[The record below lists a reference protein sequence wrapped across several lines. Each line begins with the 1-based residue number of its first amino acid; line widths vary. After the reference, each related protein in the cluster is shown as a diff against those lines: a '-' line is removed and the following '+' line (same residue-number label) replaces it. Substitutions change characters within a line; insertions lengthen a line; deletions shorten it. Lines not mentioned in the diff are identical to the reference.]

1 MKVIQ
6 TIFITCF
13 SLIIITSASA
23 QWATTFDT
31 NTWTGSDPEI
41 RSASPDIE
49 FIIEGDNGGG
59 LQWLSPIGNSEA
71 TDAYLWWQN
80 TEDRLLFGR
89 DIVWDNRAFGFDFGQ
104 GSFPITSF
112 DIRGGTNSN
121 ALTDFI
127 NVNLFSNNG
136 GRIRSFNKDGS
147 EERGF
152 INFQSNGTS
161 ITSITG
167 DVGMSSSTGDI
178 NLSTN
183 GLRRLHISQSG
194 LVGIGTTS
202 PAERLHVNGNAFID
216 GTFEVTAGLTNPSS
230 RTLKNQ
236 FVSLEAST
244 ILAKLAALDIQQ
256 WTYIDRP
263 KEKHVGPVAEDFYEA
278 FGLGQG
284 NKNIS
289 TIDADGIMMLALQA
303 LKKENEELK
312 GRLLIL
318 ENKIK

>member
-1 MKVIQ
+1 MKNL
-6 TIFITCF
+6 IFF
-13 SLIIITSASA
+13 FALMFYASVGCA
-23 QWATTFDT
+23 QWATTFGT

-59 LQWLSPIGNSEA
+59 LQWLSPTGNSEA
-71 TDAYLWWQN
+71 TDAYLWWQD

-89 DIVWDNRAFGFDFGQ
+89 DIIWDDRAFGFDFGQ

-152 INFQSNGTS
+152 INFQSNGTTS

-202 PAERLHVNGNAFID
+202 PTERLHVNGNAFID

-236 FVSLEAST
+236 FVSLDAST

-263 KEKHVGPVAEDFYEA
+263 EEKHVGPVAEDFYEA

-284 NKNIS
+284 DKNIS

-303 LKKENEELK
+303 LQQENAELRERLDRLELAIKE
-312 GRLLIL
+312 
-318 ENKIK
+318 